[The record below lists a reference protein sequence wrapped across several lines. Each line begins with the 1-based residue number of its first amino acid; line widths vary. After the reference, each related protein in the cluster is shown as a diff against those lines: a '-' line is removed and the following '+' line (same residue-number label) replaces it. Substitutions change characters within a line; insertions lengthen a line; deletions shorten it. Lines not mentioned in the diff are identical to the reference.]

1 MKRLSGWDAM
11 LIYTE
16 TDNIPTHTL
25 KIAVI
30 DVSAYPG
37 QFTFEVFREMLARRL
52 HRLVPL
58 HYRLVEVPLRLH
70 HPVWVER
77 TELDLDVHLTRVRA
91 TAPGGRRELDQI
103 IGEIAAKPLDRHR
116 PLWHM
121 HFVEG
126 LAGDRVAV
134 VAKVHHALADGVASA
149 NLIARA
155 LDPDVIAEDIE
166 APLPPVPTPTNGE
179 LLRAAARDHLDQIR
193 TLPALLKATAAGV
206 SRVRRR
212 ANERGPQPGLA
223 RNFHAPKTFLNHVIS
238 PQRRFASTS
247 IALGDIKATSK
258 RLDVKINDLVLT
270 VVAGAL
276 RTLSLRYD
284 GRAEEPMI
292 AHVPSTL
299 NADPNRLTG
308 NELTALNLSLPI
320 HLSDPLDRLRLTA
333 LATSLAKED
342 SELLGPKVEQ
352 SWAGYLPP
360 LAQPVFHRMAR
371 RGARNTMVNLV
382 VSNVPGP
389 RQRSGLEGALVS
401 EIYSVGPL
409 ITGSALNITVWSY
422 VDQLNIAVLTDDV
435 TVRDPHEVTDAII
448 AALVEIR
455 TAAGLPEDLTP
466 VRSALSYA

>member
-77 TELDLDVHLTRVRA
+77 SELDLDVHLTRVQA
-91 TAPGGRRELDQI
+91 PSPGGRRELDQI
-103 IGEIAAKPLDRHR
+103 IGEIAARPLDRHR

-166 APLPPVPTPTNGE
+166 APLPPVPTPTNAE
-179 LLRAAARDHLDQIR
+179 LLRAAARDHLDQVR
-193 TLPALLKATAAGV
+193 KLPALLKATAAGV
-206 SRVRRR
+206 S
-212 ANERGPQPGLA
+212 
-223 RNFHAPKTFLNHVIS
+223 
-238 PQRRFASTS
+238 
-247 IALGDIKATSK
+247 
-258 RLDVKINDLVLT
+258 
-270 VVAGAL
+270 
-276 RTLSLRYD
+276 
-284 GRAEEPMI
+284 
-292 AHVPSTL
+292 
-299 NADPNRLTG
+299 
-308 NELTALNLSLPI
+308 
-320 HLSDPLDRLRLTA
+320 
-333 LATSLAKED
+333 
-342 SELLGPKVEQ
+342 
-352 SWAGYLPP
+352 
-360 LAQPVFHRMAR
+360 
-371 RGARNTMVNLV
+371 
-382 VSNVPGP
+382 
-389 RQRSGLEGALVS
+389 
-401 EIYSVGPL
+401 
-409 ITGSALNITVWSY
+409 GSASVPMS
-422 VDQLNIAVLTDDV
+422 
-435 TVRDPHEVTDAII
+435 
-448 AALVEIR
+448 AAPSQAWR
-455 TAAGLPEDLTP
+455 ATFTRPR
-466 VRSALSYA
+466 RS